1 MSVPDWYETLLLS
14 LAAFRLWRL
23 ISEDDILDRPR
34 RRLLRLGDEWQEDG
48 DPVPDDYRSGLA
60 SFLTCPWCSGAW
72 LAGAWW
78 LAWLAFDEWATGLAV
93 PLAMSATVGI
103 VRGRLDP
110 PDE

>member
-23 ISEDDILDRPR
+23 IAEDDILDRPR

-60 SFLTCPWCSGAW
+60 TFVQCPWCLGFHASVLLW
-72 LAGAWW
+72 LCW
-78 LAWLAFDEWATGLAV
+78 LWQPTVTLALCTPFVLSAIVGL
-93 PLAMSATVGI
+93 T
-103 VRGRLDP
+103 RRNLDP
-110 PDE
+110 PE